1 MTSPADNKLIVALDV
16 DNKMKALELVNALS
30 HVAGMFKIGS
40 QLFTAAG
47 PEIVREIVASG
58 RRIFLD
64 LKFHDIPATV
74 AAAGIEATRMGVSIF
89 NIHAS
94 GGREMMLRTADA
106 VSQCASREGL
116 GRPSVIAVTL
126 LTSSDAIELNQ
137 VGIAAAPADH
147 TSRLAQLAADSG
159 MDGVVASPQDIE
171 MLRSVVSAPDFLIVS
186 PGVRPLGNEQHDQK
200 RTMTPAQ
207 AIAAG
212 ADYIVVGRPIVGA
225 ADPVAAAAG
234 ILREITQAANTATQ
248 SSD

>member
-1 MTSPADNKLIVALDV
+1 MTSPEVNKLIVALDV
-16 DNKMKALELVNALS
+16 DNKTKALELVNSLS
-30 HVAGMFKIGS
+30 HVAGMFKVGS
-40 QLFTAAG
+40 QLFTAVG

-58 RRIFLD
+58 GRIFLD

-116 GRPSVIAVTL
+116 TRPSVIGVTL
-126 LTSSDAIELNQ
+126 LTSSDAVELNQ
-137 VGIAAAPADH
+137 VGITAAPADH
-147 TSRLAQLAADSG
+147 TSRLARLAADSG
-159 MDGVVASPQDIE
+159 MDGVVASPPDIE
-171 MLRSVVSAPDFLIVS
+171 MLRSAVAAPDFLIVA
-186 PGVRPLGNEQHDQK
+186 PGVRPAGSEHHDQK

-212 ADYIVVGRPIVGA
+212 ADYIVVGRPILTA

-234 ILREITQAANTATQ
+234 ILGEISNVAKT
-248 SSD
+248 